1 MKRTLVFVAIALFSL
16 ATAGRSLAQNPAV
29 GTWKLNVAK
38 SKFTPGPAPKSTTR
52 TVASEGDKVKY
63 TFEGVAADGSPI
75 SYSFVVAYDGKDYPI
90 TGSAPGGAD
99 AISFAPSTSGATVAT
114 LKKSGQPVLIAKV
127 KISADGKVTTISQTS
142 APGTTPVDNTVV
154 YEKQ

>member
-1 MKRTLVFVAIALFSL
+1 MKRTLVFVIFAVFGF
-16 ATAGRSLAQNPAV
+16 ATASHLLAQNTTL

-38 SKFTPGPAPKSTTR
+38 SKYTPGPAPKSMTR

-75 SYSFVVAYDGKDYPI
+75 SYSFTVAYDGKDYPI
-90 TGSAPGGAD
+90 TGSGMPGGAD
-99 AISFAPSTSGATVAT
+99 SISFNQSNEAT
-114 LKKSGQPVLIAKV
+114 LKKTGQPVLISKV
-127 KISADGKVTTISQTS
+127 KVSADAKVTTITQTS
-142 APGTTPVDNTVV
+142 APGKGSVNNTVI